1 VASDDFPWESVL
13 GRSLSRE
20 GEDEQDASPEVV
32 PLGFLDL
39 ERLFKLRLLVSIV
52 DLAVVWRWRHSAAI
66 VLLLL
71 LLR

>member
-1 VASDDFPWESVL
+1 VAIDDFPWEGVL

-52 DLAVVWRWRHSAAI
+52 DLAVV
-66 VLLLL
+66 
-71 LLR
+71 